1 MYMMSGS
8 IPLTHIRRVRPDSGL
23 GLSLSVAA
31 LLALSACQSTSTS
44 LPGTQLDTLQGR
56 KIETLT
62 QIKPQAKAVVVF
74 ENGARGT
81 IDKWAQVM
89 AGLSQEN
96 LSLFAYNRPG
106 YANSEVSSSVRTGKV
121 IVEELHLLLQAKN
134 LTPPYILVGHS
145 MGGLY
150 MQLYAK
156 TYPNEVQGIVL
167 VDALYPGVFKRPEDF
182 PFSTRLAKKLFL
194 SATVQQE
201 VDHIYETGEAVS
213 ALPSID
219 NKPMVR
225 LFNAPKSAG
234 AIGLDFGVIN
244 KGPEVIEQVKNL
256 YPNARKVVADSDHE
270 MQTDKPELI
279 ILAIKEVA
287 QTPGSR

>member
-1 MYMMSGS
+1 MSGS
-8 IPLTHIRRVRPDSGL
+8 ILLTHFRWARPASGL
-23 GLSLSVAA
+23 GLSLRVAA

-96 LSLFAYNRPG
+96 LSIFAYNRPG
-106 YANSEVSSSVRTGKV
+106 YANSEVSPSVRTGKV
-121 IVEELHLLLQAKN
+121 IVEELHQLLQAKN

-167 VDALYPGVFKRPEDF
+167 VDALYPGTIKPPQDF
-182 PFSTRLAKKLFL
+182 PLSTRVAKNLFL

-201 VDHIYETGEAVS
+201 IEHIYETGEAIW

-219 NKPMVR
+219 DKPMVR
-225 LFNAPKSAG
+225 LFNVPKSAG
-234 AIGLDFGVIN
+234 AIGVDFGVTT
-244 KGPEVIEQVKNL
+244 KDPAVIEKVKKL
-256 YPNARKVVADSDHE
+256 YPNARKVVADSAHE
-270 MQTDKPELI
+270 MQTDKPDI
-279 ILAIKEVA
+279 VIQAIKDVTQA
-287 QTPGSR
+287 TALR

>member
-1 MYMMSGS
+1 MSGS
-8 IPLTHIRRVRPDSGL
+8 ILLTHFRRVRPASGL
-23 GLSLSVAA
+23 GLSLRVAA
-31 LLALSACQSTSTS
+31 LLALSACQSTPTS

-106 YANSEVSSSVRTGKV
+106 YANSEVSPSVRTGKV
-121 IVEELHLLLQAKN
+121 IVEELHQLLQAKK

-167 VDALYPGVFKRPEDF
+167 VDALYPGMIKPPHDF
-182 PFSTRLAKKLFL
+182 PLSTRMAKQLFL

-201 VDHIYETGEAVS
+201 IEHIYETGEAIW

-219 NKPMVR
+219 DKPMVR
-225 LFNAPKSAG
+225 LFNVPKSAS
-234 AIGLDFGVIN
+234 AIGVDFGVTT
-244 KGPEVIEQVKNL
+244 KDPAVIEKVKKL
-256 YPNARKVVADSDHE
+256 YPNARKVVADSAHE
-270 MQTDKPELI
+270 MQTDKPDLVI
-279 ILAIKEVA
+279 QAIKDVTQA
-287 QTPGSR
+287 TALR